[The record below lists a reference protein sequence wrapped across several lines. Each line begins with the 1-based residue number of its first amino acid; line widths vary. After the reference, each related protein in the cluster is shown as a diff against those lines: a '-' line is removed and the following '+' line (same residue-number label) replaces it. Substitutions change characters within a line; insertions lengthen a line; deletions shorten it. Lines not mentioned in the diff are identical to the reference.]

1 MSRFRLPS
9 LAKVKAAADVA
20 RDWAAIGSAPVVTL
34 LLVWLI
40 FILTYVAWPPDTA
53 AQRIHYLGALGILTA
68 VLLGYCVFF
77 YQRRSVNARVETR
90 LGSIDL
96 DDVTHGQPSQV
107 TATAT
112 VTATAVPAAP
122 EPASPPPEAPA
133 KP

>member
-1 MSRFRLPS
+1 MTRLRLPS

-40 FILTYVAWPPDTA
+40 CILTYVAWPPDTA

-96 DDVTHGQPSQV
+96 DDVTHGQPPQM

-112 VTATAVPAAP
+112 VTATAAPAP
-122 EPASPPPEAPA
+122 EPPPAEGPA